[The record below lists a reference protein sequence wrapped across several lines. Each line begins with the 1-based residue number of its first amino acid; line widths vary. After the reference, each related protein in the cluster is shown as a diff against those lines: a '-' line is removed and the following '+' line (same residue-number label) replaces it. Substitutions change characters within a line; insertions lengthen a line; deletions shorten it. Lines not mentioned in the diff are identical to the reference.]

1 MELRNDLNLYPNSP
15 QPFVDMEIVVISA
28 PQEQPN
34 EIEEVV
40 RMFDAGLK
48 HFHIRK
54 PRMNKNQLAEYIKRY
69 PEQFRSRMIIHSYHG
84 LADTYQLGGIHL
96 SREHR
101 KRGKFYQ
108 LRLWIKRKFNPQLV
122 VTRTFHKLTDVTSER
137 RKYSYAFL
145 SPVFDSVTRSS
156 LAGGFSKRALLII
169 IPQARQPIYALGGV
183 TVERL
188 YECAENGFHGAA
200 FHGSVWEGDITAAQ
214 TFIHAKE
221 VAREIAK
228 NR

>member
-1 MELRNDLNLYPNSP
+1 
-15 QPFVDMEIVVISA
+15 MEIIVISA
-28 PQEQPN
+28 PHEEPN

-48 HFHIRK
+48 HFHVRK

-69 PEQFRSRMIIHSYHG
+69 PEQFRKRMIIHSYHG
-84 LADTYQLGGIHL
+84 LADHFKLGGIHL

-101 KRGKFYQ
+101 KRSKFYQ
-108 LRLWIKRKFNPQLV
+108 FRLWFKRKLNPEMV
-122 VTRTFHKLTDVTSER
+122 VTRTFHKLTDVTNDR
-137 RKYSYAFL
+137 RRYSYAFL

-183 TVERL
+183 TTERL
-188 YECAENGFHGAA
+188 HECAENGFHGAA
-200 FHGSVWEGDITAAQ
+200 FHGSVWEGEISAAQ
-214 TFIHAKE
+214 IFIKAKKI
-221 VAREIAK
+221 AREIES

>member
-1 MELRNDLNLYPNSP
+1 
-15 QPFVDMEIVVISA
+15 MEIIVISA
-28 PQEQPN
+28 PHEEPN

-40 RMFDAGLK
+40 RMFDSGLR
-48 HFHIRK
+48 HFHVRK
-54 PRMNKNQLAEYIKRY
+54 PRMNKHQLSEYIRRF
-69 PEQFRSRMIIHSYHG
+69 PEQFRKRMIIHSYHG
-84 LADTYQLGGIHL
+84 LADHYKLGGIHL

-101 KRGKFYQ
+101 KRGRFYQ
-108 LRLWIKRKFNPQLV
+108 LRLWIKRKFNPEMV
-122 VTRTFHKLTDVTSER
+122 ITRTFHKLTDVTNDR

-183 TVERL
+183 TTERL
-188 YECAENGFHGAA
+188 HECAEHGFHGAA
-200 FHGSVWEGDITAAQ
+200 FHGSVWEGDVPASQ
-214 TFIHAKE
+214 TFSEAKII
-221 VAREIAK
+221 AREIEQ